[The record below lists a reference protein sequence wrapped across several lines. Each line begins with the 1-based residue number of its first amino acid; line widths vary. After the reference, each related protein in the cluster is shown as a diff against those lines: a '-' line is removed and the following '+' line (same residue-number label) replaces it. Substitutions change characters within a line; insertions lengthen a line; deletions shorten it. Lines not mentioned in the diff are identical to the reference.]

1 MFGFS
6 GIRGTA
12 LIAIAT
18 ILTLSLGAEAAAI
31 FTSPVY
37 GLDEI
42 GRSQLFYCLGL
53 YLDLSR
59 TGVLMLA
66 AFLGGLKLAVAALC
80 GLHLVQRLL
89 VSGNV
94 DSAEMFKGGL
104 VALLAVCLALLG
116 PVLWLRIDA
125 LAYDMGG
132 QAALAVLALALL
144 ASERR
149 TAPVKADEVMMSP
162 DRAGAYSPWR

>member
-1 MFGFS
+1 MFGIS
-6 GIRGTA
+6 GIRGMA
-12 LIAIAT
+12 LIAIAA
-18 ILTLSLGAEAAAI
+18 ILTLSLGAETAAI

-42 GRSQLFYCLGL
+42 GRSQLFYCIGL

-89 VSGNV
+89 VSGNL

-116 PVLWLRIDA
+116 PALWLGIDA
-125 LAYDMGG
+125 LAYEIGG
-132 QAALAVLALALL
+132 QAALAVLALFLL
-144 ASERR
+144 AAERKN
-149 TAPVKADEVMMSP
+149 AKVKVDLMMLPAS
-162 DRAGAYSPWR
+162 AGAYSPWR